1 MSYHFGCRK
10 LMLVLAGD
18 DSVKTWLQQGHKN
31 LQIVSWSR
39 HFGPEATVGS
49 WLSLDN
55 KCDAAV
61 LRHPGC
67 SSSCSMLLY
76 MALSGLCAP
85 VIPVMPCF
93 HVTRSPT
100 VLKPGARIYLYGCA
114 AEGVMSAPA
123 LMGAIP
129 ALGDV
134 RLVRCSGSSAVVTAV
149 VSSNKKRRKT
159 AKRVLK
165 DFFHSVDIHG
175 FPVPEGEADAPI
187 RSKRSRADAPIDR
200 ADSDAAATVA
210 GVSFKWT
217 VAPGLFAGGV
227 VDIMTLAM
235 IKCID
240 RPHGCSKNLDY
251 ACGSGIIAK
260 WLLLAEPSCQVTMC
274 DNDTVALEV
283 AKMNN
288 PKAEA
293 VLSDSW
299 DSISEHPHFQEGSC
313 AFDNIYSNPPLHRGK
328 SHSPPPLV
336 LILDHR
342 LLQDNPMIS
351 LCCTTFVR
359 EHRAGWSRAA
369 RCILLPR
376 PKFQWAH
383 FCAWQSPSMH
393 ALRPISRQTTGLS
406 YGRLLPSKQWSLLIM
421 CTYHRRM

>member
-1 MSYHFGCRK
+1 MK
-10 LMLVLAGD
+10 VLAGD
-18 DSVKTWLQQGHKN
+18 DFVKNWLMNGHKN

-67 SSSCSMLLY
+67 SSSCAMLLY
-76 MALSGLCAP
+76 MALSGSCMPSIL
-85 VIPVMPCF
+85 VMMCIR
-93 HVTRSPT
+93 VTRSPT
-100 VLKPGARIYLYGCA
+100 VLKPGARLYLYGCT
-114 AEGVMSAPA
+114 AEGIMSAPA

-149 VSSNKKRRKT
+149 VSSNKKRRKS
-159 AKRVLK
+159 AKRALK
-165 DFFHSVDIHG
+165 DFFHSVDIHD
-175 FPVPEGEADAPI
+175 FPVPGGEADAPI
-187 RSKRSRADAPIDR
+187 RSKRSRADAPIDKR
-200 ADSDAAATVA
+200 ADSDAVATVA

-260 WLLLAEPSCQVTMC
+260 WLLLAQPSCRVTMC

-299 DSISEHPHFQEGSC
+299 DCVSGHPHFEEGSL
-313 AFDNIYSNPPLHRGK
+313 AFDNIYSNPPLHRGNAN
-328 SHSPPPLV
+328 SRSALACV
-336 LILDHR
+336 SSYITV
-342 LLQDNPMIS
+342 
-351 LCCTTFVR
+351 CCRSTR
-359 EHRAGWSRAA
+359 
-369 RCILLPR
+369 
-376 PKFQWAH
+376 
-383 FCAWQSPSMH
+383 
-393 ALRPISRQTTGLS
+393 
-406 YGRLLPSKQWSLLIM
+406 
-421 CTYHRRM
+421 